1 MKDITLHNKNFTI
14 FIDENEINSIIS
26 NLANKIEKANIEKPL
41 FIAIL
46 NGSFLFA
53 ADLLRKITDLDAEIS
68 FLKLASYDGLNTT
81 GKVNELI
88 GISKEISGRNVIILE
103 DIIDTG
109 ITLEKIIL
117 SLKKLDV
124 NNIKV
129 ATLLFKPNAYTKDYQ
144 IDYIGKSIANDFVV
158 GYGLDY
164 DELGRNLKHIYKL
177 KNQSMLNIVLFGPPG
192 AGKGTQSELLI
203 NKFNLTHLSTGDILR
218 KEIGDKTQLGIEAKK
233 YMDDGLLVPDE
244 VVIGMIG
251 SQLES
256 NNKSKGFIFDGF
268 PRTTEQATA
277 LDNLLD
283 KKEISISAMI
293 SLKVEDNELIK
304 RLLERGKSS
313 GRSDDQSEEIISNR
327 IKEYNLK
334 TSPLKS
340 FYNNQNKL
348 HEIEGIGSIS
358 DISNNIN
365 SVINRL

>member
-53 ADLLRKITDLDAEIS
+53 ADLMRKITDLDAEIS

-88 GISKEISGRNVIILE
+88 GLSKDISGRNVIILE

-177 KNQSMLNIVLFGPPG
+177 KN
-192 AGKGTQSELLI
+192 
-203 NKFNLTHLSTGDILR
+203 
-218 KEIGDKTQLGIEAKK
+218 
-233 YMDDGLLVPDE
+233 
-244 VVIGMIG
+244 
-251 SQLES
+251 
-256 NNKSKGFIFDGF
+256 
-268 PRTTEQATA
+268 
-277 LDNLLD
+277 
-283 KKEISISAMI
+283 
-293 SLKVEDNELIK
+293 
-304 RLLERGKSS
+304 
-313 GRSDDQSEEIISNR
+313 
-327 IKEYNLK
+327 
-334 TSPLKS
+334 
-340 FYNNQNKL
+340 
-348 HEIEGIGSIS
+348 
-358 DISNNIN
+358 
-365 SVINRL
+365 